1 MKKRIFTAAV
11 ATCILLTGC
20 NNSSEQTSGSNSSEQ
35 TSGSSSSATA
45 SESIA
50 TTSGQEISVP
60 DETTTSAQS
69 DAPSAEPPSTEPQ
82 FTAEADTYEP
92 QLAETTVHAEYA
104 EGAVDTEHDEYMVG
118 DEESRTM
125 LLFTAEKTVTDFKVL
140 ALTSFDFDENGNTSF
155 STETVYEQ
163 PELTPDRPL
172 LAGLVFL
179 GDIPNNGIS
188 YVDENGVEKRY
199 AVDMSGMD
207 GSLFLWE
214 F

>member
-20 NNSSEQTSGSNSSEQ
+20 NNSWEQVSDSSP
-35 TSGSSSSATA
+35 S
-45 SESIA
+45 A
-50 TTSGQEISVP
+50 TTSGSITATSGEETSAP
-60 DETTTSAQS
+60 DETTTPAQA
-69 DAPSAEPPSTEPQ
+69 DTPTAEPPSTEPQ
-82 FTAEADTYEP
+82 FTAEAATHEP

-140 ALTSFDFDENGNTSF
+140 ALSSFDFDENGNTSF

-163 PELTPDRPL
+163 SELTPDRPL

-199 AVDMSGMD
+199 AVDMSGRD

>member
-1 MKKRIFTAAV
+1 MKKRIFTAVV

-20 NNSSEQTSGSNSSEQ
+20 NNSREQASGSNSSEQ

-60 DETTTSAQS
+60 DETTTSAP

>member
-1 MKKRIFTAAV
+1 MKKKILTAAM
-11 ATCILLTGC
+11 AACILLTGC
-20 NNSSEQTSGSNSSEQ
+20 NNSGEQTSD
-35 TSGSSSSATA
+35 SSSS
-45 SESIA
+45 ESIV
-50 TTSGQEISVP
+50 TTSGEETSAP
-60 DETTTSAQS
+60 DETTIPAES
-69 DAPSAEPPSTEPQ
+69 DAPTAEPPSTEPQ
-82 FTAEADTYEP
+82 FTAEAATHEP
-92 QLAETTVHAEYA
+92 QLAETTVHAEYTD
-104 EGAVDTEHDEYMVG
+104 GAIADEHDEYIVG

-140 ALTSFDFDENGNTSF
+140 ALTSFDIDENGNTTF

-199 AVDMSGMD
+199 AVDMSGRD

>member
-1 MKKRIFTAAV
+1 MKNRILTAAM
-11 ATCILLTGC
+11 AAFILLTGC
-20 NNSSEQTSGSNSSEQ
+20 SNSLEQPSDSSSFAATSESTAATSGEE
-35 TSGSSSSATA
+35 TSA
-45 SESIA
+45 
-50 TTSGQEISVP
+50 P
-60 DETTTSAQS
+60 DETTTPAQP
-69 DAPSAEPPSTEPQ
+69 DTPTAEPPSTEPQ
-82 FTAEADTYEP
+82 FTAEAATHEP
-92 QLAETTVHAEYA
+92 QLAETTVHAEYTD
-104 EGAVDTEHDEYMVG
+104 GAIADEHDEYITG

-125 LLFTAEKTVTDFKVL
+125 LLFTAERTVTDFKVL
-140 ALTSFDFDENGNTSF
+140 ALTSFDIDENGNTSF

-179 GDIPNNGIS
+179 GDIPNNGVS

-199 AVDMSGMD
+199 AVDMSGRN